1 MISKFRAW
9 DKEEKE
15 WLSIR
20 TIGFDDDD
28 GSLWYLQ
35 AWDDNE
41 NDIDPPY
48 FEDDLG
54 VKWELL
60 QSTGLKDKNGVEIF
74 EGDILKIKDSRL
86 SVYVVEWHKD
96 KFMWVL
102 RYQKDKNQYFPF
114 YNVTGA
120 FFEEIEVI
128 GNIWED
134 GEILD
139 DK

>member
-1 MISKFRAW
+1 MIKFRAW

-20 TIGFDDDD
+20 TIGFDDD

-48 FEDDLG
+48 LEDDLG

-60 QSTGLKDKNGVEIF
+60 QSTGLKDKHGVEIYDKDIVRDSY
-74 EGDILKIKDSRL
+74 GDILLIEWLDGSFVLTDFFSGGYDHCSIDDSEAYEI
-86 SVYVVEWHKD
+86 VG
-96 KFMWVL
+96 
-102 RYQKDKNQYFPF
+102 NQ
-114 YNVTGA
+114 
-120 FFEEIEVI
+120 FEHPHLLEE
-128 GNIWED
+128 
-134 GEILD
+134 
-139 DK
+139 

>member
-1 MISKFRAW
+1 MIPKYKAW

-20 TIGFDDDD
+20 KMGFNDD

-48 FEDDLG
+48 LEDDLG

-60 QSTGLKDKNGVEIF
+60 QSTGLKDKNGVEIY
-74 EGDILKIKDSRL
+74 EGDVVKTKYGEHGRHIGVVKYGGAKFYSEGVKQYL
-86 SVYVVEWHKD
+86 SWH
-96 KFMWVL
+96 
-102 RYQKDKNQYFPF
+102 
-114 YNVTGA
+114 
-120 FFEEIEVI
+120 
-128 GNIWED
+128 ED
-134 GEILD
+134 LNGLFEILGN
-139 DK
+139 KYEHPHLLKE